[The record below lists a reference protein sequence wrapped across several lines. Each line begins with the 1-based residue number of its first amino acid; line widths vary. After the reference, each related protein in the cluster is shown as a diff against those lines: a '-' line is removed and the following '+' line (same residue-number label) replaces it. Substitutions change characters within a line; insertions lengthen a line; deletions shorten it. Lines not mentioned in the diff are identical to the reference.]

1 MYQVSLEVD
10 YKGFVFKLN
19 KTNKEYFRNILCSN
33 RKYYHKFATKH
44 MKEKNVIPF
53 WVLNQY
59 GINVLDIFTDG
70 EKI

>member
-44 MKEKNVIPF
+44 MKEKMLFPF
-53 WVLNQY
+53 EY
-59 GINVLDIFTDG
+59 
-70 EKI
+70 